1 MKMRFSELLSVA
13 SNLAILGGIVL
24 VAVELQQ
31 AQTLVR
37 AELASEAFSA
47 AIEVNN
53 HLIGDSP
60 ELVLAKA
67 CLHHEDLT
75 PEDKLILKR
84 IFGSIMLVPQRGKII
99 ADIADLGN
107 DWRSDY
113 QGNFTRLFSI
123 QFAREFYEENPNI
136 LPEEI
141 KAIGDAVFASMPAV
155 SCANPYSPAI
165 L

>member
-1 MKMRFSELLSVA
+1 MKMRFNELLSVA

-31 AQTLVR
+31 TQTLVR
-37 AELASEAFSA
+37 AELASESFSE
-47 AIEVNN
+47 AIEINN
-53 HLIGDSP
+53 KLFGDSP

-84 IFGSIMLVPQRGKII
+84 IFGSNLMVPERGKII
-99 ADIADLGN
+99 ADIANLGN
-107 DWRSDY
+107 DWRSEY
-113 QGNFTRLFSI
+113 QRTLTRLFSI

-136 LPEEI
+136 FPEEI
-141 KAIGDAVFASMPAV
+141 KAIGDAVLASMPAV

>member
-1 MKMRFSELLSVA
+1 MKKRFSELLSVA

-31 AQTLVR
+31 TQTLVR
-37 AELASEAFSA
+37 AELASEAFA
-47 AIEVNN
+47 AGIEINN
-53 HLIGDSP
+53 QLIGDSP

-84 IFGSIMLVPQRGKII
+84 IINLKISVAQRGKII
-99 ADIADLGN
+99 ADIANLGN
-107 DWRSDY
+107 DWRGDF
-113 QGNFTRLFSI
+113 QRTLTELFSI
-123 QFAREFYEENPNI
+123 QFSREYYEETRNI
-136 LPEEI
+136 IPEYM
-141 KAIGDAVFASMPAV
+141 KAIADPVLASMPAV